1 MIHSEVVLQGDG
13 RKGLSGGL
21 HLHVLL
27 GFYGLMESVAPTAAF
42 HDTTR
47 LFVNNLHFTVNH
59 YVFIVAVE
67 HGVSLEQLQNGVHTL
82 ALDGILLQE
91 GVLLLQAL
99 LFGKALV
106 ALEEGKLG
114 SNIRQD
120 EEGGIAHLLGQ
131 PFVSLVGEVNTLE
144 FLVYYEVKRRGG
156 LRHALVVVLHI
167 NLLSVEQAGLDARFG
182 EIFDESLVLG
192 QGFVT
197 AEELQKTLLLL
208 LLVVRLNELLGF

>member
-1 MIHSEVVLQGDG
+1 M
-13 RKGLSGGL
+13 
-21 HLHVLL
+21 LL

-67 HGVSLEQLQNGVHTL
+67 HGVSLEQLQNGVHAL
-82 ALDGILLQE
+82 ALDGIFLQE

-114 SNIRQD
+114 SNVGQD

-131 PFVSLVGEVNTLE
+131 PFVTLVGEVNALE
-144 FLVYYEVKRRGG
+144 FLVYHEVKRRSG
-156 LRHALVVVLHI
+156 LGHTLVVILHI
-167 NLLSVEQAGLDARFG
+167 NLLCVEQTGLDARFG
-182 EIFDESLVLG
+182 EILNEGLVLG

-197 AEELQKTLLLL
+197 AEELQETLLLL
-208 LLVVRLNELLGF
+208 LLVVRLDELLSF